1 MKLTP
6 VFIKR
11 CHLVAAVMWVG
22 LAIPSL
28 IWWKDSVLWVIL
40 ISIYANI
47 VGHLSGYSAARA
59 DCYEGNHLILPG
71 REGNKRESAGLLALP
86 CLGI

>member
-59 DCYEGNHLILPG
+59 DQAAE
-71 REGNKRESAGLLALP
+71 ESEDSTTK
-86 CLGI
+86 